1 MNLIWT
7 DRAINDLRLNISYI
21 EKRSPQNAL
30 KVLKTLTGLADSLL
44 VFPYAY
50 PVEPVYN
57 KDNVR
62 FIAKWNYKIVYRID
76 KDEIKI
82 LRVFNTR
89 QNPNKI

>member
-21 EKRSPQNAL
+21 EKRSPLNAQ
-30 KVLKTLTGLADSLL
+30 KVLKTLTGLADNLKF
-44 VFPYAY
+44 FPYAY

-57 KDNVR
+57 RDNVR

-89 QNPNKI
+89 QNPNKV